1 MSTIVVGLYKE
12 SGSAKK
18 AFQALIAAGCQEADI
33 ETFGGPDSADKAAR
47 GLLGHGFEKEL
58 AEQYGAAI
66 RQGHTLVAA
75 DIADQDA
82 DAAEAILDENGSV
95 DLPAPSAAGKPAQK
109 AGNGGSVEQ
118 ETLQSVKEEVEIGKR
133 RVAKGGV
140 KATSEVTE
148 TPVRET
154 VTLRDETVD
163 VEHRKVDRPLSPD
176 EEKAA
181 FGEKTIELTATSET
195 PEITKKAR
203 VVEEVVLSKT
213 ASEQEKTVEAVAR
226 RTDVKVEPVGGRADA
241 NKSGAKSGNKQ

>member
-12 SGSAKK
+12 TGSAKK
-18 AFQALIAAGCQEADI
+18 AFQALIAAGCQETDI
-33 ETFGGPDSADKAAR
+33 ETFGGADSADKAAQ

-58 AEQYGAAI
+58 ADQYGAAV

-82 DAAEAILDENGSV
+82 DAAEAILDENGAI
-95 DLPAPSAAGKPAQK
+95 DLPEASSAQK
-109 AGNGGSVEQ
+109 AARNEDTKKAGSGGTVEQ

-140 KATSEVTE
+140 KLTSEVTE

-154 VTLRDETVD
+154 VTLRDEAVD

-181 FGEKTIELTATSET
+181 FGEKTVELTATSET
-195 PEITKKAR
+195 PEITKEAR

-213 ASEQEKTVEAVAR
+213 ASEREQVVEASAR
-226 RTDVKVEPVGGRADA
+226 RTDVKVEPIGG
-241 NKSGAKSGNKQ
+241 KSGNTGNKR

>member
-1 MSTIVVGLYKE
+1 MSTIIVGLYKE

-18 AFQALIAAGCQEADI
+18 AFQALVAAGCQEADI
-33 ETFGGPDSADKAAR
+33 ETFGGADSADKAAQ
-47 GLLGHGFEKEL
+47 GLLGHGFDKEL

-66 RQGHTLVAA
+66 REGHTLVAA

-82 DAAEAILDENGSV
+82 DAAEAILDENGSI
-95 DLPAPSAAGKPAQK
+95 DLPEPPAVKK

-118 ETLQSVKEEVEIGKR
+118 ETLQSVREKVEIGKR

-154 VTLRDETVD
+154 VTLRDEAVD
-163 VEHRKVDRPLSPD
+163 VEHRTVDRPLSAG

-181 FGEKTIELTATSET
+181 FGEKTIELTATSEK
-195 PEITKKAR
+195 PEITKEAR

-226 RTDVKVEPVGGRADA
+226 RTDVKVEPVGGKA
-241 NKSGAKSGNKQ
+241 GNKR

>member
-12 SGSAKK
+12 TGSAKK
-18 AFQALIAAGCQEADI
+18 AFQALIAAGCQETDI
-33 ETFGGPDSADKAAR
+33 ETFGGADSADKAAQ
-47 GLLGHGFEKEL
+47 GLLGHGFEKDL
-58 AEQYGAAI
+58 AEQYGAAV

-82 DAAEAILDENGSV
+82 DAAEAILNENGSV
-95 DLPAPSAAGKPAQK
+95 DLPEAPAVQK
-109 AGNGGSVEQ
+109 AGNGGTVEQ

-133 RVAKGGV
+133 RVAKGGM
-140 KATSEVTE
+140 KLTSQVSE

-154 VTLRDETVD
+154 VTLRDEAVD
-163 VEHRKVDRPLSPD
+163 VEHRTVDRPLSAD

-181 FGEKTIELTATSET
+181 FDDKTIELTATSEM
-195 PEITKKAR
+195 PEITKEAR

-226 RTDVKVEPVGGRADA
+226 RTDVKVEPVAGTSGG
-241 NKSGAKSGNKQ
+241 KPGNKR

>member
-12 SGSAKK
+12 TGSAKK
-18 AFQALIAAGCQEADI
+18 AFQALIAAGCQETDI
-33 ETFGGPDSADKAAR
+33 ETFGGADSADKAAQ

-58 AEQYGAAI
+58 AAQYGAAV

-82 DAAEAILDENGSV
+82 DAAEAILDENGAI
-95 DLPAPSAAGKPAQK
+95 DLPEASAAQK
-109 AGNGGSVEQ
+109 AARNEDTKKAGSGGTVEQ

-140 KATSEVTE
+140 RLTSEVTE
-148 TPVRET
+148 TPVRDT
-154 VTLRDETVD
+154 VTLRDESVD

-181 FGEKTIELTATSET
+181 FGEKTVEMTATSET
-195 PEITKKAR
+195 PEITKEAR

-213 ASEQEKTVEAVAR
+213 ATEREQAVEASAR
-226 RTDVKVEPVGGRADA
+226 RTDVKVEPIGG
-241 NKSGAKSGNKQ
+241 KSGNTGNKR

>member
-12 SGSAKK
+12 IGSAKK
-18 AFQALIAAGCQEADI
+18 AFQALIAAGCQETDI
-33 ETFGGPDSADKAAR
+33 ETFDGAGSADKAAQS
-47 GLLGHGFEKEL
+47 LLGHGFEKEL
-58 AEQYGAAI
+58 ADKYGAAL

-82 DAAEAILDENGSV
+82 DAAEAILDENGTI
-95 DLPAPSAAGKPAQK
+95 DLPDAPAAHKPAQK
-109 AGNGGSVEQ
+109 ARNGGTVEQ

-133 RVAKGGV
+133 RVSKGGM
-140 KATSEVTE
+140 KLTSEVTE
-148 TPVRET
+148 TPVKDT

-181 FGEKTIELTATSET
+181 FGEKTVELTATAET
-195 PEITKKAR
+195 PEITKEAR

-213 ASEQEKTVEAVAR
+213 ASEREKTVEAVAR
-226 RTDVKVEPVGGRADA
+226 RTDVKVEPVGGKAGA
-241 NKSGAKSGNKQ
+241 NKSGAKPGNKQ

>member
-12 SGSAKK
+12 TGSAKK
-18 AFQALIAAGCQEADI
+18 AFQALIAAGCQETDI
-33 ETFGGPDSADKAAR
+33 ETFGGADSADKAAQ
-47 GLLGHGFEKEL
+47 GLLGHGFGKEL
-58 AEQYGAAI
+58 ADQYGAAV

-82 DAAEAILDENGSV
+82 DAAEAILDENGAI
-95 DLPAPSAAGKPAQK
+95 DLPEASSAQK
-109 AGNGGSVEQ
+109 AARNEDSKKAGSGGTVEQ

-140 KATSEVTE
+140 KLTSEVTE

-154 VTLRDETVD
+154 VTLRDEAVD

-181 FGEKTIELTATSET
+181 FGEKTVELTATSET
-195 PEITKKAR
+195 PEITKEAR

-213 ASEQEKTVEAVAR
+213 ASEREQVVEASAR
-226 RTDVKVEPVGGRADA
+226 RTDVKVEPIGG
-241 NKSGAKSGNKQ
+241 KSGNTGNKR

>member
-1 MSTIVVGLYKE
+1 MSTIIVGLYKE

-18 AFQALIAAGCQEADI
+18 AYQALVAAGCQEADI
-33 ETFGGPDSADKAAR
+33 ETFGGADSADKAAQ
-47 GLLGHGFEKEL
+47 GLLGHGFDKEL

-66 RQGHTLVAA
+66 REGHTLVTA

-95 DLPAPSAAGKPAQK
+95 DPPESPAVRKPVQK
-109 AGNGGSVEQ
+109 AGNGGTVEQ
-118 ETLQSVKEEVEIGKR
+118 ETLHSVKEEVEIGKR
-133 RVAKGGV
+133 RVSKGGM
-140 KATSEVTE
+140 KATSQVTE

-154 VTLRDETVD
+154 VTLRDEAVD
-163 VEHRKVDRPLSPD
+163 VEHRTVDRPLTAD

-195 PEITKKAR
+195 PEITKEAR

-213 ASEQEKTVEAVAR
+213 ASEQEKTVEAMAR
-226 RTDVKVEPVGGRADA
+226 RADVKVEPVGGQSV
-241 NKSGAKSGNKQ
+241 NKPGSKPGSKR

>member
-12 SGSAKK
+12 TGSAKK
-18 AFQALIAAGCQEADI
+18 AFQALIAAGCQETDI
-33 ETFGGPDSADKAAR
+33 ETFDGADSADKAAQS
-47 GLLGHGFEKEL
+47 LLGHGFEKEL
-58 AEQYGAAI
+58 AEQYGAAL

-82 DAAEAILDENGSV
+82 DAAEAILDENGTI
-95 DLPAPSAAGKPAQK
+95 DLPEAPAAQK
-109 AGNGGSVEQ
+109 ARNGSTVEQ

-133 RVAKGGV
+133 RVAKGGM
-140 KATSEVTE
+140 KLTSQVSE

-154 VTLRDETVD
+154 VTLRDEAVD
-163 VEHRKVDRPLSPD
+163 VEHRTVDRPLSAD

-181 FGEKTIELTATSET
+181 FDDKTIELTATSEM
-195 PEITKKAR
+195 PEITKEAR

-226 RTDVKVEPVGGRADA
+226 RTDVKVEPVAGTSGG
-241 NKSGAKSGNKQ
+241 KPGNKR

>member
-12 SGSAKK
+12 TGSAKK
-18 AFQALIAAGCQEADI
+18 AFQALIAAGCQETDI
-33 ETFGGPDSADKAAR
+33 ETFGGADSADKAAQ

-58 AEQYGAAI
+58 AEQYGAAV
-66 RQGHTLVAA
+66 RRGHTLVAA

-82 DAAEAILDENGSV
+82 DAAEAILDEYGAIG
-95 DLPAPSAAGKPAQK
+95 LPEAPAVQKAAQK
-109 AGNGGSVEQ
+109 ASNGSNVAQ

-140 KATSEVTE
+140 KATLEVSE

-154 VTLRDETVD
+154 VTLRDEAVD
-163 VEHRKVDRPLSPD
+163 VEHRTVDRPLSAD

-181 FGEKTIELTATSET
+181 FDDKTIELTATSEM
-195 PEITKKAR
+195 PEITKEAR

-226 RTDVKVEPVGGRADA
+226 RTDVKVEPVGG
-241 NKSGAKSGNKQ
+241 KSGAKPGNKR

>member
-1 MSTIVVGLYKE
+1 MSTIIVGLYKE

-18 AFQALIAAGCQEADI
+18 AHQALVAAGCQEADI
-33 ETFGGPDSADKAAR
+33 ETFGGADSADKATQ
-47 GLLGHGFEKEL
+47 GLQGHGFDKEL

-66 RQGHTLVAA
+66 REGHTLVAA

-95 DLPAPSAAGKPAQK
+95 DLPEPPEVRKPVQK
-109 AGNGGSVEQ
+109 AGNGGTVER

-133 RVAKGGV
+133 RVAKGGM
-140 KATSEVTE
+140 KATSQVTE
-148 TPVRET
+148 TPVRES
-154 VTLRDETVD
+154 VTLRDEAVD
-163 VEHRKVDRPLSPD
+163 VEHRTVDRPLTAE

-195 PEITKKAR
+195 PEITKEAR

-226 RTDVKVEPVGGRADA
+226 RTDVKLEPVVGQSVT
-241 NKSGAKSGNKQ
+241 KSGSKPGSKR